1 MIFEQTTDPL
11 NVVIPLCDVSQ
22 VEKLE
27 PILNDQSFDNS
38 IIITLKPNNTNIKPP
53 FFIFSQIMEREFFL
67 KNISEIL
74 GNLKM

>member
-1 MIFEQTTDPL
+1 MIFEQTIDPL

-22 VEKLE
+22 IEKLE
-27 PILNDQSFDNS
+27 PIPIEQSFDNS
-38 IIITLKPNNTNIKPP
+38 IIITLKSTSTNEKPP
-53 FFIFSQIMEREFFL
+53 LFIFSHIMERDFFL

>member
-1 MIFEQTTDPL
+1 M

-38 IIITLKPNNTNIKPP
+38 IIITLKLTSKNEKPP
-53 FFIFSQIMEREFFL
+53 LFIFSQILEREFFL

-74 GNLKM
+74 GNLET